1 MDCRIPDSYSEWSDI
16 ESEDEVGYETD
27 LTDPA
32 DIPFTGDASAPDVSR
47 GNALILVQT
56 SRYELG
62 APRPKFSGLQAVPAY
77 QRENRYLH
85 TIILIYKLRKL
96 SMLFPTSSSL
106 TKMNL
111 AY

>member
-1 MDCRIPDSYSEWSDI
+1 MPPCCTCYGVIRVPPTNISAIPC
-16 ESEDEVGYETD
+16 TRN
-27 LTDPA
+27 
-32 DIPFTGDASAPDVSR
+32 ASSPDVSL
-47 GNALILVQT
+47 GNALILVRT

-62 APRPKFSGLQAVPAY
+62 APCPKFSGQQEVPTY
-77 QRENRYLH
+77 QRENRYVH

-111 AY
+111 VY